1 MKKIIFAFAVFISI
15 ETQAQVKTY
24 AQAIITTTMNVIAP
38 EEEEV
43 QNMGGGGEGRGGM
56 NFRNMMDGE
65 TFFITYL
72 KDNLVKT
79 NIKSE
84 MGKSTIFRDNEKKVT
99 TTIIEMMGNK
109 SGFAATDEEQA
120 AMQKQ
125 RDSMMAER
133 RKKDT
138 SSNVKKEERVKV
150 EPSTE
155 ISYTKESKKI
165 AGYNCTKAYLI
176 TSRFLGAKDTS
187 IIWVAPDFKLN
198 NILQVGGMSAMPGM
212 GSMMGG
218 TLNGLEKVEGFV
230 MGYEMKMRRGRV
242 MEVSVTKIE
251 LDKAIDN
258 KEFDLPKGI
267 EIKPMKEMQNMF
279 GGGRG
284 GGGMRMPRD

>member
-1 MKKIIFAFAVFISI
+1 MKKIIIACAILMSV
-15 ETQAQVKTY
+15 QAKAQVKTY
-24 AQAIITTTMNVIAP
+24 SQATINTTMNVIAP
-38 EEEEV
+38 EEEDV
-43 QNMGGGGEGRGGM
+43 QSIGGGGEGRGGM
-56 NFRNMMDGE
+56 NFRTMMDGE
-65 TFFITYL
+65 TFFTTYL
-72 KDNLVKT
+72 KENLVKT

-109 SGFAATDEEQA
+109 SGFVATDEEQA

-133 RKKDT
+133 RKRDT
-138 SSNVKKEERVKV
+138 GSNARREERVKV
-150 EPSTE
+150 EPTTE

-165 AGYNCTKAYLI
+165 AGFNCTKAYLI
-176 TSRFLGAKDTS
+176 TSKFLGIKDTS
-187 IIWVAPDFKLN
+187 VIWVAPDFKLN
-198 NILQVGGMSAMPGM
+198 NVLQVGGMSAMPGM

-242 MEVSVTKIE
+242 MEVYVTKIDLE
-251 LDKAIDN
+251 KAIDN
-258 KEFDLPKGI
+258 KEFELPKGI
-267 EIKPMKEMQNMF
+267 EIKPMKEMQNIF

-284 GGGMRMPRD
+284 GGMRIPRD

>member
-1 MKKIIFAFAVFISI
+1 MKKIIIACAILMSAQSQAQLKTY
-15 ETQAQVKTY
+15 TQAT
-24 AQAIITTTMNVIAP
+24 INTTMNVIAP
-38 EEEEV
+38 EEEDV
-43 QNMGGGGEGRGGM
+43 QSIGGGGEGRGGM
-56 NFRNMMDGE
+56 NFRTMMDGE
-65 TFFITYL
+65 TFFTTYL

-109 SGFAATDEEQA
+109 SGFVATDEEQA

-133 RKKDT
+133 RKRDT
-138 SSNVKKEERVKV
+138 GSNARKEERVKV

-165 AGYNCTKAYLI
+165 AGFNCTKGYLI
-176 TSRFLGAKDTS
+176 TSRFLGIKDTS
-187 IIWVAPDFKLN
+187 VIWVAPDFKLN

-242 MEVSVTKIE
+242 MEVYVTKIDLE
-251 LDKAIDN
+251 KIIDN

-284 GGGMRMPRD
+284 GGGMRIPRD

>member
-1 MKKIIFAFAVFISI
+1 MKKIILVCAVFI
-15 ETQAQVKTY
+15 TAQAHAQVKTY
-24 AQAIITTTMNVIAP
+24 SQAIINTTMNVIAP
-38 EEEEV
+38 EEEDV
-43 QNMGGGGEGRGGM
+43 QSIGGGGEGRGGM

-65 TFFITYL
+65 TFFTTYL

-84 MGKSTIFRDNEKKVT
+84 MGKSTIFRDNEKKLT

-109 SGFAATDEEQA
+109 SGFVATDEEQV

-133 RKKDT
+133 RKRDT
-138 SSNVKKEERVKV
+138 SSNARREERVKV
-150 EPSTE
+150 EPTTE

-165 AGYNCTKAYLI
+165 AGFNCTKAYLI
-176 TSRFLGAKDTS
+176 TSRFLGIKDTS
-187 IIWVAPDFKLN
+187 VIWVAPDFKLN
-198 NILQVGGMSAMPGM
+198 NVLQVGGMSAMPGM

-242 MEVSVTKIE
+242 MEVYVTKIDLE
-251 LDKAIDN
+251 KAVDN
-258 KEFDLPKGI
+258 KEFELPKGI
-267 EIKPMKEMQNMF
+267 EIKPLKEMQNMF

>member
-1 MKKIIFAFAVFISI
+1 MKKIIIACAIFMSAQA
-15 ETQAQVKTY
+15 QAQVKTY
-24 AQAIITTTMNVIAP
+24 SQATINTTMNVIAP
-38 EEEEV
+38 EEEDV
-43 QNMGGGGEGRGGM
+43 QSIGGGGEGRGGM
-56 NFRNMMDGE
+56 NFRTMMDGE
-65 TFFITYL
+65 TFFTTYL

-109 SGFAATDEEQA
+109 SGFVATDEEQA

-133 RKKDT
+133 RKRDT
-138 SSNVKKEERVKV
+138 SSNAKREERVKV
-150 EPSTE
+150 EPTTE

-176 TSRFLGAKDTS
+176 TSRFLGIKDTS
-187 IIWVAPDFKLN
+187 VIWVVPEFKLN
-198 NILQVGGMSAMPGM
+198 NVLQVGGMSAMPGM

-242 MEVSVTKIE
+242 MEVYVTKIDLE
-251 LDKAIDN
+251 KAVDN
-258 KEFDLPKGI
+258 KEFELPKGI

-284 GGGMRMPRD
+284 GGGMRIPRD

>member
-1 MKKIIFAFAVFISI
+1 MVGAGGGWVVGGGGVVCGGRCSG
-15 ETQAQVKTY
+15 
-24 AQAIITTTMNVIAP
+24 
-38 EEEEV
+38 
-43 QNMGGGGEGRGGM
+43 GGGGEGRGGM
-56 NFRNMMDGE
+56 NFRTMMDGE
-65 TFFITYL
+65 TFFTTYL

-109 SGFAATDEEQA
+109 SGFVATDEEQA

-133 RKKDT
+133 RKRDT
-138 SSNVKKEERVKV
+138 SSNVKREERVKV
-150 EPSTE
+150 EPTTE

-165 AGYNCTKAYLI
+165 AGYNCTKAFLI
-176 TSRFLGAKDTS
+176 TSRFLGIKDTS
-187 IIWVAPDFKLN
+187 VIWVAPDFKLN
-198 NILQVGGMSAMPGM
+198 NVLQVGGMSAMPGM

-242 MEVSVTKIE
+242 MEVYVTKIDLE
-251 LDKAIDN
+251 KAIEN
-258 KEFDLPKGI
+258 KEFELPKGI

-284 GGGMRMPRD
+284 MRMSN